1 MYICNSGG
9 LTQNI
14 MVNMVNDEL
23 RKISLARY
31 INVPELFVES
41 FPS

>member
-14 MVNMVNDEL
+14 MLNMVNDEL
-23 RKISLARY
+23 RTSLARY
-31 INVPELFVES
+31 IKVPELFVES